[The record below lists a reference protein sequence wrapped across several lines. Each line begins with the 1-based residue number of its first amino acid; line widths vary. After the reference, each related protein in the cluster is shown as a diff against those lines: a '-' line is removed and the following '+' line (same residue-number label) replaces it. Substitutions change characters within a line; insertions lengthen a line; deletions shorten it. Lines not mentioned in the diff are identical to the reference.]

1 LGKGMLDRNVEEDVL
16 FEEAGATLPQDAAH
30 EPIVGGAPSE
40 AVDWHPRHLT
50 HAGPLDGP

>member
-1 LGKGMLDRNVEEDVL
+1 MLDRNVEEDVL